1 MRPGRCDHLQITPT
15 NARIKHTIQL
25 LRHVELELFNGYS
38 MISTTLFVLGSTRTV
53 RSLTTA

>member
-1 MRPGRCDHLQITPT
+1 LQIAPT
-15 NARIKHTIQL
+15 NGRIKHTIQL